1 MLIIIV
7 LRHPVKVHNNRVV
20 RRNSSKWFHAAT
32 RNLEVTWISWCW
44 WQVSVDGLLEN
55 HHLLVEELNDP
66 MFVHFLVSILGNYHF
81 CLISFWDFMD
91 LYRSLS
97 NALSLSAYINI
108 TLLYLYNIN
117 WIALY
122 YSVYSHQGPSIFT
135 FKREVNRSTACRCSC
150 QSTGEPPPP
159 KTANLC
165 EWYHLSIERYEIM
178 PNVGRFPLY
187 IHVWTYTTWLGQG
200 C

>member
-1 MLIIIV
+1 M
-7 LRHPVKVHNNRVV
+7 
-20 RRNSSKWFHAAT
+20 
-32 RNLEVTWISWCW
+32 
-44 WQVSVDGLLEN
+44 DGLLEN
-55 HHLLVEELNDP
+55 LFFISWRVEWSYVCTFSCFN
-66 MFVHFLVSILGNYHF
+66 LGYHF

-91 LYRSLS
+91 LYPSLS

-122 YSVYSHQGPSIFT
+122 CSVYSHQGSSIFT

-165 EWYHLSIERYEIM
+165 EWYHSSIESNMTLCQMLEGFPFISMYEHTVLGWSRVAKLPMTFSLLSICFIESR
-178 PNVGRFPLY
+178 G
-187 IHVWTYTTWLGQG
+187 
-200 C
+200 